1 MMLNTAGSV
10 CRSIFYYRAITC
22 VCSAFPLNNCLTVR
36 SRRVCGF
43 IWNKKKSHV
52 LHLYVIYLLQTEFIF
67 SFWVQCPICLIC
79 FYYYLIT
86 LSQSQKTI
94 RSLIAFHSV
103 QRTASVP
110 VKVQLVSAEW
120 DEWGD
125 IAPNFPATYGYLP
138 NNIAWEFSFSLGA
151 LGAMMPWKCEFKM
164 KSISEK

>member
-1 MMLNTAGSV
+1 MLNTAGSI

-22 VCSAFPLNNCLTVR
+22 VCSAFPLNSCLSVR

-43 IWNKKKSHV
+43 IWSKKKSHV
-52 LHLYVIYLLQTEFIF
+52 FHLYVICLLQTEEFIF
-67 SFWVQCPICLIC
+67 SFWVQCPVCLIC
-79 FYYYLIT
+79 FCCYLIT

-94 RSLIAFHSV
+94 RRLIAFHSA

-110 VKVQLVSAEW
+110 VKVQLNETNGVILHQIYQLLMAICLITLLENSES
-120 DEWGD
+120 
-125 IAPNFPATYGYLP
+125 
-138 NNIAWEFSFSLGA
+138 SFSLGA